1 MQNNFRDEFEDFLYN
16 HLQYT
21 NAPHQRGADY
31 PPFDP
36 LSINEKNIPDN
47 MRSKYSEAS
56 KIGEDNNKVEYMI
69 AYITQEEFN
78 DTDSG
83 KFFKEVERA
92 ISYWEDNI
100 KKSKPEKQYLIQ
112 VIVTCGDGEQYGYD
126 FATIEL
132 DGPDSVIE

>member
-21 NAPHQRGADY
+21 IAPRYRGADY

-36 LSINEKNIPDN
+36 LSINEKNIPDG

-56 KIGEDNNKVEYMI
+56 KIGENDTKVGYQI
-69 AYITQEEFN
+69 DYITQEEFDDN
-78 DTDSG
+78 DSD

-92 ISYWEDNI
+92 IAYWEDNV
-100 KKSKPEKQYLIQ
+100 KKSEPEKQYLIQ
-112 VIVTCGDGEQYGYD
+112 FIVTCRDGEEYGHD

-132 DGPDSVIE
+132 DGPEFVIE